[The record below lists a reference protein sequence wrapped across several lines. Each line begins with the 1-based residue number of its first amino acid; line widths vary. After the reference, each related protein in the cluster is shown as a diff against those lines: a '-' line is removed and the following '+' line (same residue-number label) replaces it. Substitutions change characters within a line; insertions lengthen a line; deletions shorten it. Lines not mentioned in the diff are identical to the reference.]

1 MFNKFFFSES
11 HAVYQIMWKKQCIV
25 GQATDGNVALAH
37 CMLVLKVTRTHSQYV
52 IHVAFPLQKWLRDRA
67 SMLHNTYIACIVV
80 SYK

>member
-1 MFNKFFFSES
+1 MFFLES
-11 HAVYQIMWKKQCIV
+11 CAVHQIMWKKQSIA

-37 CMLVLKVTRTHSQYV
+37 CMLVLTATRTHSQYV
-52 IHVAFPLQKWLRDRA
+52 IRVAFSLQKWLRECA